1 MVDEGGSQ
9 SKSENVPVENN
20 RQKTDKRILIFFLL
34 MFILFLLF
42 TIVGITYSGDFN
54 LGSII
59 PSFLGSMSFAI
70 FSTGFLAY
78 KYHRRR
84 GIISTKKI
92 FKLIAKISI
101 IIGIGFAIGMFFLL
115 TQTSILQDPPVE
127 GDSLMMIAMFVG
139 LFIGGILAT
148 LIGFI
153 VILIVGFG
161 MMGVMSAL
169 IRLKTADF
177 LVEITKITTNITE
190 ETKKED
196 KKTYMGYIWLRWA
209 FDIPDILDTKTLTIN
224 SGEPK
229 KKIPW
234 SIFKK
239 AVMWQLF
246 FGFVI
251 VIYIS
256 FSPFLLDIMDM
267 MSLFSIA
274 SNISTFI
281 PLFILPWFIYLRLDA
296 KIEGPVKD
304 FKLYD
309 GLSARM
315 FQTLFAF
322 STLIL
327 IVRLALEKSEVQSVL
342 LSFASFYIFFVIGVL
357 IFTYI
362 YFNYFEN
369 DLASD
374 IAKKYEK
381 LRK

>member
-1 MVDEGGSQ
+1 MADEGGSQ
-9 SKSENVPVENN
+9 DKSEYVPVENN
-20 RQKTDKRILIFFLL
+20 RQKTDKRILIFFIFI
-34 MFILFLLF
+34 FILIPLF
-42 TIVGITYSGDFN
+42 TLAGAIYSGDFN

-59 PSFLGSMSFAI
+59 PSILGGVVIAF
-70 FSTGFLAY
+70 FSTGFLAF

-84 GIISTKKI
+84 GIISTKKV
-92 FKLIAKISI
+92 FKLFAKVSI

-127 GDSLMMIAMFVG
+127 GDTLMMIAMFVA
-139 LFIGGILAT
+139 LFIAGILAVFLGF
-148 LIGFI
+148 LI
-153 VILIVGFG
+153 LLLVGFG

-169 IRLKTADF
+169 VRLKTADF
-177 LVEITKITTNITE
+177 LVEITKITPNIKE
-190 ETKKED
+190 KKKKED
-196 KKTYMGYIWLRWA
+196 KKTYMGYIWLGWA
-209 FDIPDILDTKTLTIN
+209 FDIPEVLDTKTLTIN
-224 SGEPK
+224 RGEPK
-229 KKIPW
+229 DKIPW

-239 AVMWQLF
+239 AVLWQMF

-256 FSPFLLDIMDM
+256 FSPFLLDLMDM

-309 GLSARM
+309 GLSSRM

-322 STLIL
+322 STIIL
-327 IVRLALEKSEVQSVL
+327 IVRLALEKSEIRSVL
-342 LSFASFYIFFVIGVL
+342 SSFASFYIFFVVGVL
-357 IFTYI
+357 IFTFI

-369 DLASD
+369 DLALD
-374 IAKKYEK
+374 IAKKYEELK
-381 LRK
+381 K

>member
-1 MVDEGGSQ
+1 MADEGGSQ
-9 SKSENVPVENN
+9 DKSEDLTAEYN
-20 RQKTDKRILIFFLL
+20 RQKTDKRILKFYLL

-42 TIVGITYSGDFN
+42 AVLGVIDSRDFSLDFIISSI
-54 LGSII
+54 LGSIV
-59 PSFLGSMSFAI
+59 LAI
-70 FSTGFLAY
+70 FSTGFLAF
-78 KYHRRR
+78 KYHRKR
-84 GIISTKKI
+84 GIISTKRV
-92 FKLIAKISI
+92 FKLVAKVSI

-115 TQTSILQDPPVE
+115 TQTNILQDPPVE

-148 LIGFI
+148 FIGFI
-153 VILIVGFG
+153 VILLVGFG

-177 LVEITKITTNITE
+177 LHEITKITPNLTE
-190 ETKKED
+190 AKKKED

-209 FDIPDILDTKTLTIN
+209 FDIPDVLDTKTLTIN

-229 KKIPW
+229 NKIPW
-234 SIFKK
+234 SVFKK

-274 SNISTFI
+274 SNVSTFV
-281 PLFILPWFIYLRLDA
+281 PLFILPWFIYLRMDA

-322 STLIL
+322 STIIL

-342 LSFASFYIFFVIGVL
+342 LSFASFYIFYVIGVL

-369 DLASD
+369 DLAND
-374 IAKKYEK
+374 IAKKYEELNK
-381 LRK
+381 